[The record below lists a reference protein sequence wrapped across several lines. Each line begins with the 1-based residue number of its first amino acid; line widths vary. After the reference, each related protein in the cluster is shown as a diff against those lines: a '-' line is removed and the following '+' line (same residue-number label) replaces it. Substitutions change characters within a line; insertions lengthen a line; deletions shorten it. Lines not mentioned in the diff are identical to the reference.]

1 MASPFLLQNFPIIN
15 LIIYPLISYIYIKL
29 HVLGLTPFIHFSFI
43 NLILITLKSRM
54 EDHDHGNYEISDQ
67 EEESGWTGYFE
78 DFCCDQDADAA
89 SMSLCSSSMVSDAS
103 SLPAAMN
110 HHNINNKKNSSSLP
124 LHQIHLYSGN
134 HNAVLP
140 KKLNFKNRRARDIS
154 SIADDS
160 LEDTASSPVN
170 SPKVVM
176 DFRQIE
182 INPRMTTSGGN
193 IDPFGTTT
201 SMGNKEEE
209 MRMNYNDNNK
219 EECTD
224 LKKKGLC
231 LVPMSMILHYIG

>member
-1 MASPFLLQNFPIIN
+1 
-15 LIIYPLISYIYIKL
+15 
-29 HVLGLTPFIHFSFI
+29 
-43 NLILITLKSRM
+43 M

-110 HHNINNKKNSSSLP
+110 HHNMNINKNNKNSSSLP

-170 SPKVVM
+170 SPKVM

-193 IDPFGTTT
+193 YSNIDPFSTTT

-209 MRMNYNDNNK
+209 EMRMNYNENNK
-219 EECTD
+219 EIKECTD

>member
-1 MASPFLLQNFPIIN
+1 
-15 LIIYPLISYIYIKL
+15 
-29 HVLGLTPFIHFSFI
+29 
-43 NLILITLKSRM
+43 M

-110 HHNINNKKNSSSLP
+110 HHNMNINKNNKNSSSLP

-170 SPKVVM
+170 SPKVM

-193 IDPFGTTT
+193 YSNIDPFSTTT
-201 SMGNKEEE
+201 SMVV
-209 MRMNYNDNNK
+209 RLDWSFAIS
-219 EECTD
+219 
-224 LKKKGLC
+224 LVLFFGLWRQ
-231 LVPMSMILHYIG
+231 HTQ